1 MWYSLVVSL
10 CSSIAKGVFLGGL
23 IYMAGE
29 IMDDTVSVKSKHK
42 LEEEK
47 PKMLIYGEQQVFTNL
62 LLISPVVYGCMDCF
76 WLSHHGGFTVTK
88 YIGLIFVQ
96 NIGYFLVH
104 RAMHLNRELYKYHKL
119 HHQFDTLVIPSIGN
133 AVSQVEFCLAYMM
146 PLISG
151 AFVIQPNETTFLAA
165 IGTIG
170 VFNILIHTPELEGV
184 WWIPGFVSPTFH
196 IEHHRKWLVHY
207 AAPLLDLDMF
217 LTWIIPRENT
227 VKNIVSVDQDCEYDQ
242 ETKTQKLKT
251 G

>member
-1 MWYSLVVSL
+1 MWFSLVISL
-10 CSSIAKGVFLGGL
+10 CSSMAKGVFLGGL

-29 IMDDTVSVKSKHK
+29 IMDDTVSENSKHK

-47 PKMLIYGEQQVFTNL
+47 PYMLMYGQQQVFTNL
-62 LLISPVVYGCMDCF
+62 VIISPIVYGLMDCF
-76 WLSHHGGFTVTK
+76 WLSHTGGFTVTK
-88 YIGLIFVQ
+88 YGGLIFIQ

-104 RAMHLNRELYKYHKL
+104 RAMHLNRGLYKYHKL

-151 AFVIQPNETTFLAA
+151 AFVVQPNETTFLAA

-170 VFNILIHTPELEGV
+170 IFNILIHTPELEGV

-207 AAPLLDLDMF
+207 AAPLLDIDMF
-217 LTWIIPRENT
+217 FSWIRTRENT
-227 VKNIVSVDQDCEYDQ
+227 VKNMECVVHIESNDLDK
-242 ETKTQKLKT
+242 ETKTPKN
-251 G
+251 